1 MADAVQQHCT
11 RSWWM
16 RPPVWFIGIAVT
28 ALLAFVI
35 FENVGGPA
43 PTPYGT
49 FLDQLD
55 AGNIASITLQGT
67 QINGRFKKP
76 LDDAQSD
83 SFRSQVPEFGDAAL
97 IPELR
102 KQHVAIDVASS
113 SSWMS
118 LLGRL
123 PLPMLIIIGV
133 VLIAGAVRLV
143 RGGKVGMGLGSAA
156 SMHPMGGMMGLVSG
170 LFGKQPQTGN
180 PPQPGSHEPKGR

>member
-11 RSWWM
+11 RSWLM
-16 RPPVWFIGIAVT
+16 RPPVWFIGIAVA

-35 FENVGGPA
+35 YENAGGPA
-43 PTPYGT
+43 ATPYGT

-55 AGNIASITLQGT
+55 AGNVASVTLQGT

-102 KQHVAIDVASS
+102 KQRVAIDVASS
-113 SSWMS
+113 SSWTS

-123 PLPMLIIIGV
+123 PLPMLLIIGV

-143 RGGKVGMGLGSAA
+143 RGGKTGMGLGSAV
-156 SMHPMGGMMGLVSG
+156 SMHPMGGMMGLVTG
-170 LFGKQPQTGN
+170 LFGKQQTGS
-180 PPQPGSHEPKGR
+180 PPQADRSEPKGR